1 MRKSVLIWIALCIL
15 FLSMI
20 VYSDECSECCG
31 YLCDKDLCYLRCNH
45 RYKEDLRIQGC
56 WFWDNKCYNCQN
68 GNFDID
74 SCGDYPDKRSCE
86 ENPCGIPNGCE
97 FTTEGCIMSKKGPD
111 CRIDGCP
118 SGYRCMANGECTSLS
133 IQGYCKEH
141 GYEYNDELLKRE
153 CKTPVMPPREQ
164 DLCEEC
170 KSDYEL
176 KKSSGDIKNIIYG
189 ISAGIA
195 ILMLVISGVKLLTSI
210 DPLSRENAKRSIMYV
225 IMALIVIIVATNFVD
240 IIYKKPPLTPVSSEA
255 QKPVADARVG
265 NSRPALLKY
274 IYSELNRVI
283 YFDASKSEDP
293 DGSIV
298 EYKWNFGDGTIET
311 GVTVEHTYSEFGTYV
326 VTLRIKDDDD
336 FYDEDKV
343 IVNINPLR
351 ALIIKPEDN
360 SGIIYESARTI
371 TFEGVGVYGMP
382 CTGDSYRYNW
392 SSDVMG
398 LLSNDKTF
406 TMNTTDMP
414 LGWHHITLTVK
425 DCGGNTAVDSIDVMV
440 VKPLRAEILIP
451 SNDGESTAGYC
462 KGLSANF
469 TGKAYGGLPP
479 YSVKWKAD
487 GRIFAQGNISE
498 ENGIH
503 SILVPVNSPGLYQG
517 IHDISFEVMDQLNLR
532 AMDMKSDID
541 VICDPCLTFSE
552 KGPGVPIVGVAGP
565 IIVQKY
571 TSSAETISMGGSVS
585 NAVAVALAEG
595 ISNHPDWDVNNPD
608 ELTSDQRLQALYEW
622 EIRNMGY
629 LCDTPGSVC
638 AYNCVECSGRS
649 VCTCL
654 SGWSCGGG
662 DVWLSGDDTITL
674 SPSCCPGGVYE
685 YHGDCDDY
693 AHLYISMARTAGIS
707 ENCIAFKVGP
717 GHAFNAAKIGNRWE
731 YVDPQA
737 GSSSGAPWSSMLS
750 SGGYPCGGYGPHSG
764 YTDYAY
770 HDICGS

>member
-1 MRKSVLIWIALCIL
+1 MKKDTFILITLCIL
-15 FLSMI
+15 FLSMG
-20 VYSDECSECCG
+20 VHSDECSECCG
-31 YLCDKDLCYLRCNH
+31 YLCDKDLCYLRCNY

-56 WFWDNKCYNCQN
+56 WFWNDKCYNCQN

-74 SCGDYPDKRSCE
+74 SCEDYPDRESCE
-86 ENPCGIPNGCE
+86 ENLCGIPNGCE
-97 FTTEGCIMSKKGPD
+97 FTTGVCVMSKKGPD

-133 IQGYCKEH
+133 IQDYCKEH

-153 CKTPVMPPREQ
+153 CKTPVMPHREQ
-164 DLCEEC
+164 ALCEEC

-274 IYSELNRVI
+274 IYSELNRAI

-326 VTLRIKDDDD
+326 VSLRIKDDDD

-343 IVNINPLR
+343 IVNINPLQ

-414 LGWHHITLTVK
+414 LGWHHITLTVE

-451 SNDGESTAGYC
+451 SNDGESTARYC
-462 KGLSANF
+462 TGLSANF

-503 SILVPVNSPGLYQG
+503 SILVPINSPGLYQG

-532 AMDMKSDID
+532 AMDIKKDID

-552 KGPGVPIVGVAGP
+552 KGPGVDSCWGQGTSDYLITLDAP
-565 IIVQKY
+565 Y
-571 TSSAETISMGGSVS
+571 TQYYA
-585 NAVAVALAEG
+585 AWALAQG
-595 ISNHPDWDVNNPD
+595 VNNHPDWQVSNPD
-608 ELTSDQRLQALYEW
+608 ELTSDQRMQAIFEFQKDSMRYTLAYDHPDNWYPGEVTLTQHYHG
-622 EIRNMGY
+622 GY
-629 LCDTPGSVC
+629 F
-638 AYNCVECSGRS
+638 
-649 VCTCL
+649 
-654 SGWSCGGG
+654 W
-662 DVWLSGDDTITL
+662 
-674 SPSCCPGGVYE
+674 
-685 YHGDCDDY
+685 GDCDDY
-693 AHLYISMARTAGIS
+693 ALLYESLTRAAGIS
-707 ENCIAFKVGP
+707 EDCVVFNLGFK
-717 GHAFNAAKIGNRWE
+717 HAFNAAYIQETEKWE
-731 YVDPQA
+731 YMDVTWAVSHGWSWRAMLAQGSYTGGCCFGIWKCCGHCGFNDYYYVD
-737 GSSSGAPWSSMLS
+737 G
-750 SGGYPCGGYGPHSG
+750 CGN
-764 YTDYAY
+764 
-770 HDICGS
+770 